1 MLGFQFSWTKCIL
14 AFMGIV
20 SFLVA
25 SFQTPLK
32 DFFLWLPFGW
42 SWFAPLYLFIIDYYP
57 YMLSALFPLL
67 FLQKKPKTFYILVVL
82 GVLFFLFL
90 TFFWL

>member
-32 DFFLWLPFGW
+32 DFFLWVPFGW

-67 FLQKKPKTFYILVVL
+67 FLQKTKNIYILVVL